1 MGGLAWWGMIT
12 ALTVQHHWSP
22 TAWSPDR
29 PGDDRGRREPADAR
43 GRALATTEARAPA
56 GIGRVV
62 GLVYDSLGRGP
73 LARALVQIV
82 PIDPGS
88 MERGRQS
95 VDSDGDGRFSFE
107 GLRAGRYLVGFF
119 HAKLDSLGMEP
130 EPRRVEVR
138 AGRDAVVD
146 LAVPSGATIVER
158 TCRLPAADSAGVIL
172 GVTRDAASGQGLP
185 DVALAAHWS
194 AIVIDSRGA
203 RADVQRTSGVSDR
216 RGRFVLCGVPRGATL
231 LLSAVAGTDSVDDL
245 ELDVPDDGVLT
256 RDLYLSPAG
265 DEGHRPVVR
274 GRVLDVG
281 GAPVPGARVRLWG
294 TEVETTADERGIFRL
309 TTHRA
314 GTQMLEA
321 RMVGYVPHRRV
332 IDLLPDTSSGSI
344 DLELTEFATE
354 IDTVRVLARARR
366 PESSEGFERRRR
378 LGHGVFLDPDA
389 LAARRALVFTDL
401 LRGVPGVEIVNHDLM
416 TRGILMRSALGGTR
430 CEPLLVIDGVRIP
443 LLGTSIDDL
452 VPTGAVRAV
461 EVYPRRI
468 QAPPEYQTED
478 CGSIVVWTGDRGR
491 WLKRRGGGAS

>member
-1 MGGLAWWGMIT
+1 
-12 ALTVQHHWSP
+12 
-22 TAWSPDR
+22 
-29 PGDDRGRREPADAR
+29 
-43 GRALATTEARAPA
+43 
-56 GIGRVV
+56 
-62 GLVYDSLGRGP
+62 
-73 LARALVQIV
+73 
-82 PIDPGS
+82 
-88 MERGRQS
+88 
-95 VDSDGDGRFSFE
+95 
-107 GLRAGRYLVGFF
+107 
-119 HAKLDSLGMEP
+119 
-130 EPRRVEVR
+130 
-138 AGRDAVVD
+138 
-146 LAVPSGATIVER
+146 
-158 TCRLPAADSAGVIL
+158 
-172 GVTRDAASGQGLP
+172 VTRDAASGQGLP